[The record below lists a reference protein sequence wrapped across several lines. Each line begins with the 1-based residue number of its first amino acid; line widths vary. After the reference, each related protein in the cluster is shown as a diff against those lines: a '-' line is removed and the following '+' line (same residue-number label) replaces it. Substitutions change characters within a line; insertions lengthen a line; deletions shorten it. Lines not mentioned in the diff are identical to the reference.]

1 VPAER
6 VLVVRLGAVG
16 DVVRTRLA
24 FAGLRELYPR
34 ARIEWLVEDR
44 ASDAL
49 DGIVGLD
56 SVLRV
61 PRRELSALHGARSLR
76 VLRDLV
82 RELRG
87 RRYDLAIDFHGIL
100 KSALL
105 VRATGT
111 PNRVGYAR
119 GFAREWSHAF
129 YNHRVRI
136 EPTHLSRF
144 ERNAAL
150 VRYLGGRVPETP
162 PPLRLSPEAER
173 RLDAASLPSE
183 PVVIHPGTSP
193 ATLYKRWIP
202 ARFGEVARRLRE
214 EHGWATVV
222 SWGPVEGERERAE
235 EVVAHSG
242 GAAMLGPPTPTVA
255 DLLALA
261 SRARLFVGCD
271 SGPMHLAALVGRPL
285 VVLYGATDP
294 IENAPLP
301 GVPSRVLRKD
311 VGCNPC
317 REGCPVRTCMEAIG
331 VEDVLAAASQVVAA
345 PPAVQ

>member
-1 VPAER
+1 
-6 VLVVRLGAVG
+6 VG

-24 FAGLRELYPR
+24 FAWLRDLYPR

-44 ASDAL
+44 AADAL
-49 DGIVGLD
+49 DGILGLD
-56 SVLRV
+56 AILRV
-61 PRRELSALHGARSLR
+61 PRRELSALRPARSLR
-76 VLRDLV
+76 LLRELV
-82 RELRG
+82 RELRR
-87 RRYDLAIDFHGIL
+87 RRYDLAVDFHGIL

-105 VRATGT
+105 IRASGT

-119 GFAREWSHAF
+119 GFAREWSHLF

-136 EPTHLSRF
+136 EPAHLSRF
-144 ERNAAL
+144 ERNGAL
-150 VRYLGGRVPETP
+150 VRYLGGRTPEKP
-162 PPLRLSPEAER
+162 PPIHLSPEDER
-173 RLDAASLPSE
+173 KLDAASLPRE
-183 PVVIHPGTSP
+183 PVVMHPGTSP

-202 ARFGEVARRLRE
+202 ARFGQVAQHLRE
-214 EHGWATVV
+214 RHGWSTVV
-222 SWGPVEGERERAE
+222 TWGPVAGERDRAE
-235 EVVAHSG
+235 EVVAHSE

-255 DLLALA
+255 ELLSLL
-261 SRARLFVGCD
+261 SRAKLFVGCD

-294 IENAPLP
+294 VENAPLP

-317 REGCPVRTCMEAIG
+317 REGCPVRTCMEAIE
-331 VEDVLAAASQVVAA
+331 VEEVLSAASEVVAA